1 MVFYNRGSE
10 MIRKPPFFFGWYLV
24 GITIFSMMLVYG
36 VRNSFSVL
44 FSPILDDFG
53 WYRGSTAIMLS
64 LNILVYGLSAPVA
77 GLLVDRW
84 KPRTVPVLGILLL
97 TTATA
102 LCYFANQLWHFYLL
116 FGILVPIGT
125 AFSGTP
131 VVTPTLSNWFGK
143 RRGLAISLG
152 QIGGGLSFAYG
163 MLVDAVVSQWGWR
176 PSFLVTAAIVL
187 AVLMPIYLLFF
198 YYRPEDR
205 GMKAYRADE
214 SSAAEVAADLVST
227 AYDWTLRTA
236 LKTYNLWFLVLAQ
249 FFYWGVGNYLVLAH
263 QIKYAEDA
271 GYSSM
276 LATSVFA
283 LFGIASIGGQ
293 ICASISDSI
302 GREKTVTVAV
312 VLAIGALV
320 ALISVKDTS
329 QPWLLY
335 AYAVC
340 SGFATGLFSPAI
352 FAGIGDIFHGRN
364 IGTIS
369 ALLLLGTGTGGAI
382 GPWLGGYIYDVT
394 KSYNIAFFISMAAFA
409 VAGISFWIA
418 APRNAEKIR
427 AKMQKMIISG

>member
-1 MVFYNRGSE
+1 
-10 MIRKPPFFFGWYLV
+10 MIRKPRFFYGWYLV

-53 WYRGSTAIMLS
+53 WFRGSTAIMLS
-64 LNILVYGLSAPVA
+64 LNILIYGLSAPLA

-84 KPRTVPVLGILLL
+84 KPRAVAILGILIL
-97 TTATA
+97 TLATA
-102 LCYFANQLWHFYLL
+102 LCYFASELWHFYLL
-116 FGILVPIGT
+116 FGVLAPIGT
-125 AFSGTP
+125 SFCGSP
-131 VVTPTLSNWFGK
+131 ILSPSLMNWFGK

-176 PSFLVTAAIVL
+176 PSFLVTATIVL
-187 AVLMPIYLLFF
+187 AVLLPIYLLFF

-214 SSAAEVAADLVST
+214 PSAAEVATNVVST

-236 LKTYNLWFLVLAQ
+236 LRTYNLWFLVLSQ
-249 FFYWGVGNYLVLAH
+249 FCYWGVGNYLVLAH
-263 QIKYAEDA
+263 QIKFAEDA
-271 GYSSM
+271 GYSST

-283 LFGIASIGGQ
+283 LFGISSIFGQ

-335 AYAVC
+335 VYAVC
-340 SGFATGLFSPAI
+340 SGFATGIFSPSI

-364 IGTIS
+364 IGTIT
-369 ALLLLGTGTGGAI
+369 ALLLFGTGSGGAI

-394 KSYNIAFFISMAAFA
+394 KSYNIAFIISMAAFA

-427 AKMQKMIISG
+427 AKMQEIVGSG

>member
-1 MVFYNRGSE
+1 MV
-10 MIRKPPFFFGWYLV
+10 RKPRFFYGWYLV
-24 GITIFSMMLVYG
+24 GITVASMMLVYG

-64 LNILVYGLSAPVA
+64 LNILIYGLSAPLA
-77 GLLVDRW
+77 GLLIDRW
-84 KPRTVPVLGILLL
+84 KPRAVAILGILLL
-97 TTATA
+97 TLATA
-102 LCYFANQLWHFYLL
+102 LCYFASELWHFYLL
-116 FGILVPIGT
+116 FGVLAPIGT
-125 AFSGTP
+125 AFCGAP
-131 VVTPTLSNWFGK
+131 VLSPSLMNWFGK

-187 AVLMPIYLLFF
+187 AVLLPIYLLFF

-205 GMKAYRADE
+205 GMQAYRADE
-214 SSAAEVAADLVST
+214 SSPAEKAGEVIDAAR
-227 AYDWTLRTA
+227 DWTLRTA
-236 LKTYNLWFLVLAQ
+236 FRTYNLWLLVLSQ
-249 FFYWGVGNYLVLAH
+249 FCYWGVGNYLVLAH
-263 QIKYAEDA
+263 QIKFAQDV

-320 ALISVKDTS
+320 ALMSVKDTS

-335 AYAVC
+335 VYAVS
-340 SGFATGLFSPAI
+340 SGFATGIFSPSV
-352 FAGIGDIFHGRN
+352 FAGMGDIFHGRN
-364 IGTIS
+364 IGAIT
-369 ALLLLGTGTGGAI
+369 ALLLTGTGVGGAI
-382 GPWLGGYIYDVT
+382 GPWLGGYIFDIT
-394 KSYNIAFFISMAAFA
+394 GSYNIAFIISMASFA

-427 AKMQKMIISG
+427 AKMQSVTASG

>member
-1 MVFYNRGSE
+1 
-10 MIRKPPFFFGWYLV
+10 MIRRPPFFYGWYLV

-36 VRNSFSVL
+36 VRNSFPVL
-44 FSPILDDFG
+44 FSPILDEFG

-64 LNILVYGLSAPVA
+64 LNILVYGLSAPLA

-84 KPRTVPVLGILLL
+84 KPRAVAVMGILIL
-97 TTATA
+97 TAATA
-102 LCYFANQLWHFYLL
+102 LCYFANELWHFYLL
-116 FGILVPIGT
+116 FGVLVPIGT
-125 AFSGTP
+125 SFCGSPIITP
-131 VVTPTLSNWFGK
+131 ALSNWFGK

-163 MLVDAVVSQWGWR
+163 MLVEAVISQWGWR
-176 PSFLVTAAIVL
+176 PSFLVTAVIVL
-187 AVLMPIYLLFF
+187 AVLLPIYLLFF

-214 SSAAEVAADLVST
+214 PSAAEVAANVVST

-236 LKTYNLWFLVLAQ
+236 LRTYNLWFLVLSQ
-249 FFYWGVGNYLVLAH
+249 FCYWGIGNYLVLAH
-263 QIKYAEDA
+263 QIRFTMDA
-271 GYSSM
+271 GYSSI

-283 LFGIASIGGQ
+283 LFGISSIGGQ

-335 AYAVC
+335 VYAVC
-340 SGFATGLFSPAI
+340 SGFATGIFTPSI

-364 IGTIS
+364 IGTIT
-369 ALLLLGTGTGGAI
+369 ALLLFGIGFGGAI

-394 KSYNIAFFISMAAFA
+394 QSYNIAFIISMAAFA

-418 APRNAEKIR
+418 APRNADKIR
-427 AKMQKMIISG
+427 AKMQEIIGPG

>member
-1 MVFYNRGSE
+1 MV
-10 MIRKPPFFFGWYLV
+10 RKPPFFYGWYLV
-24 GITIFSMMLVYG
+24 GITVASMMLVYG

-64 LNILVYGLSAPVA
+64 LNILIYGLSAPLA

-84 KPRTVPVLGILLL
+84 KPRAVAVLGILLL
-97 TTATA
+97 ALATA
-102 LCYFANQLWHFYLL
+102 LCYFANELWHFYLL
-116 FGILVPIGT
+116 FGILAPIGT
-125 AFSGTP
+125 SFCGAP
-131 VVTPTLSNWFGK
+131 ILSPSLMNWFGK

-187 AVLMPIYLLFF
+187 AVLLPIYLLFF

-205 GMKAYRADE
+205 GMQAYRADE
-214 SSAAEVAADLVST
+214 PSPAEKVGEVISVT
-227 AYDWTLRTA
+227 RDWTLRTA
-236 LKTYNLWFLVLAQ
+236 FRTYNLWLLVLSQ
-249 FFYWGVGNYLVLAH
+249 FCYWGVGNYLVLAH
-263 QIKYAEDA
+263 QIKFAQDV

-293 ICASISDSI
+293 ICASVSDSI

-312 VLAIGALV
+312 LLAIGALV
-320 ALISVKDTS
+320 ALISVRDTS

-335 AYAVC
+335 VYAIC
-340 SGFATGLFSPAI
+340 SGFATGIFSPNI
-352 FAGIGDIFHGRN
+352 FAGMGDIFHGRN
-364 IGTIS
+364 IGSIT
-369 ALLLLGTGTGGAI
+369 ALLLTGTGVGGAI

-394 KSYNIAFFISMAAFA
+394 SSYNIAFIISMAAFA

-418 APRNAEKIR
+418 APRNADKIR
-427 AKMQKMIISG
+427 MKMQEIASSS

>member
-1 MVFYNRGSE
+1 MV
-10 MIRKPPFFFGWYLV
+10 RKPRFFYGWYLV
-24 GITIFSMMLVYG
+24 GITVASMMLVYG

-64 LNILVYGLSAPVA
+64 LNILIYGLSAPLA
-77 GLLVDRW
+77 GLLIDRW
-84 KPRTVPVLGILLL
+84 KPRAVAILGILLL
-97 TTATA
+97 TLATA
-102 LCYFANQLWHFYLL
+102 LCYFAGELWHFYLL
-116 FGILVPIGT
+116 FGILAPIGT
-125 AFSGTP
+125 AFCGAP
-131 VVTPTLSNWFGK
+131 VLSPSLMNWFGK

-187 AVLMPIYLLFF
+187 AVLLPIYLLFF

-205 GMKAYRADE
+205 GMQAYRADE
-214 SSAAEVAADLVST
+214 SSPAEKAGEVIDAAR
-227 AYDWTLRTA
+227 DWTLRTA
-236 LKTYNLWFLVLAQ
+236 FRTYNLWLLVLSQ
-249 FFYWGVGNYLVLAH
+249 FCYWGVGNYLVLAH
-263 QIKYAEDA
+263 QIKFAQDV

-293 ICASISDSI
+293 ICASVSDSI

-320 ALISVKDTS
+320 ALMSVKDTS

-335 AYAVC
+335 VYAVS
-340 SGFATGLFSPAI
+340 SGFATGIFSPNV
-352 FAGIGDIFHGRN
+352 FAGMGDIFHGRN
-364 IGTIS
+364 IGAIT
-369 ALLLLGTGTGGAI
+369 ALLLTGTGVGGAI

-394 KSYNIAFFISMAAFA
+394 QSYNIAFIISMAAFA

-418 APRNAEKIR
+418 APRNADKIR
-427 AKMQKMIISG
+427 AKMQSVTASG

>member
-1 MVFYNRGSE
+1 
-10 MIRKPPFFFGWYLV
+10 MIRRSPFFYGWYLV

-64 LNILVYGLSAPVA
+64 LNILIYGLSAPLA

-84 KPRTVPVLGILLL
+84 KPRAVAILGILIL
-97 TTATA
+97 TSGTA
-102 LCYFANQLWHFYLL
+102 LCYFANELWHFYLL
-116 FGILVPIGT
+116 FGVLVPIGT
-125 AFSGTP
+125 AFCGAP
-131 VVTPTLSNWFGK
+131 VLNPSLMNWFGK

-163 MLVDAVVSQWGWR
+163 MLVDAVISQWGWR

-187 AVLMPIYLLFF
+187 VVLLPIFLLFF

-214 SSAAEVAADLVST
+214 PSATEEAGEVINSAAP
-227 AYDWTLRTA
+227 DWTLRTA
-236 LKTYNLWFLVLAQ
+236 LRTHNMWLLVLSQ
-249 FFYWGVGNYLVLAH
+249 FCYWGIGNYLVLAH
-263 QIKYAEDA
+263 QIKFAMDA
-271 GYSSM
+271 GYSST

-293 ICASISDSI
+293 ICAYIADSI

-335 AYAVC
+335 VYAIC
-340 SGFATGLFSPAI
+340 SGFATGLFSPNVV
-352 FAGIGDIFHGRN
+352 AGMGDIFHGKN
-364 IGTIS
+364 IGAIS
-369 ALLLLGTGTGGAI
+369 ALLLTGTGIGGAI
-382 GPWLGGYIYDVT
+382 GPWLGGYIYDIT
-394 KSYNIAFFISMAAFA
+394 RSYNIAFIISMASFA

-418 APRNAEKIR
+418 GPRNADKLR
-427 AKMQKMIISG
+427 AKMQRISISG

>member
-1 MVFYNRGSE
+1 
-10 MIRKPPFFFGWYLV
+10 MIRRSPFFYGWYLV

-64 LNILVYGLSAPVA
+64 LNILIYGLSAPLA

-84 KPRTVPVLGILLL
+84 KPRAVAILGILIL
-97 TTATA
+97 TSGTA
-102 LCYFANQLWHFYLL
+102 LCYFANELWHFYLL
-116 FGILVPIGT
+116 FGVLVPIGT
-125 AFSGTP
+125 AFCGAP
-131 VVTPTLSNWFGK
+131 VLNPSLMNWFGK

-163 MLVDAVVSQWGWR
+163 MLVDAVISQWGWR

-187 AVLMPIYLLFF
+187 AVLLPIFLLFF

-214 SSAAEVAADLVST
+214 PSATEEAGEVINSAAP
-227 AYDWTLRTA
+227 DWTLRTA
-236 LKTYNLWFLVLAQ
+236 LRTHNMWLLVLSQ
-249 FFYWGVGNYLVLAH
+249 FCYWGIGNYLVLAH
-263 QIKYAEDA
+263 QIKFAMDA
-271 GYSSM
+271 GYSST

-293 ICASISDSI
+293 ICAYIADSI

-335 AYAVC
+335 VYAIC
-340 SGFATGLFSPAI
+340 SGFATGLFSPNVV
-352 FAGIGDIFHGRN
+352 AGMGDIFHGKN
-364 IGTIS
+364 IGAIS
-369 ALLLLGTGTGGAI
+369 ALLLTGTGIGGAI
-382 GPWLGGYIYDVT
+382 GPWLGGYIYDIT
-394 KSYNIAFFISMAAFA
+394 RSYNIAFIISMASFA

-418 APRNAEKIR
+418 GPRNADKLR
-427 AKMQKMIISG
+427 AKMQRISISG